1 LHRFGINCDSLAA
14 TRVDAPRHE
23 TRLSENREP
32 AQADQ
37 CYASRIIA
45 IPHRASRD
53 SRRQLCAIS
62 IAFVTLPSLQ
72 SPGSLYF
79 RRIVMKSVALLILAL
94 CAFCGPAIAQTTE
107 CQSIPKASDR
117 LACYDKAKPPM
128 SKAKP
133 AAASTAPSTPQGQP
147 GDLLAAENAR
157 LDARINNI
165 CRGC

>member
-1 LHRFGINCDSLAA
+1 
-14 TRVDAPRHE
+14 
-23 TRLSENREP
+23 
-32 AQADQ
+32 
-37 CYASRIIA
+37 
-45 IPHRASRD
+45 
-53 SRRQLCAIS
+53 
-62 IAFVTLPSLQ
+62 
-72 SPGSLYF
+72 
-79 RRIVMKSVALLILAL
+79 MKSVALLILAL

-133 AAASTAPSTPQGQP
+133 AAASTTPSTLQGQP